1 MAKCNFKTCKKASVL
16 IGDCKYC
23 QGNFCNMHR
32 IVEQHLCKNIQQC
45 KVKALEKHTEKI
57 MSGKCVGIK
66 IQKV

>member
-1 MAKCNFKTCKKASVL
+1 
-16 IGDCKYC
+16 
-23 QGNFCNMHR
+23 MHR

-45 KVKALEKHTEKI
+45 RVEALEKHTEKI